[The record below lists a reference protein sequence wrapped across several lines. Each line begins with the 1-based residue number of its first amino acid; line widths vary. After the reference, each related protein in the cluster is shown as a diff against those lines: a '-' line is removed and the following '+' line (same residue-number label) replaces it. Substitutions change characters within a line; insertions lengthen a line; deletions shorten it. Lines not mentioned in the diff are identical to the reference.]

1 MARFPSKEADVIQLC
16 DEILAGLTSHAADFP
31 NNDQPGLLSLRTS
44 YQTRKDTQLDLQAQA
59 QLATEAKDDGLSDLT
74 DKMKKELGQAE
85 VSTSN
90 DPVKLGYIGWGPK
103 ADPTSQSPG
112 QPRNLEA
119 VIQGA
124 GTVFLDWK
132 GPARGT
138 GGSTRVYDVERRDK
152 RDDGSFSGWR
162 LISSAMQ
169 SEINLM
175 SQTRSRELEYRVIAK
190 NNTGSSTPSNTV
202 MVVL

>member
-1 MARFPSKEADVIQLC
+1 MAQFPRTEAEVIQLS
-16 DEILAGLTSHAADFP
+16 DEMIAGLTAHPGDFP
-31 NNDQPGLLSLRTS
+31 SNDLTGLSTLRTS
-44 YQTRKDTQLDLQAQA
+44 YQTEKDTQLDAQAQA
-59 QLATEAKDDGLSDLT
+59 QIATENKDVSFQNLI
-74 DKMKKELGQAE
+74 DKMKQELNQAE
-85 VSTSN
+85 VSTAGDS
-90 DPVKLGYIGWGPK
+90 VKLGYIGWGAK
-103 ADPTSQSPG
+103 SDPTPQAPG

-124 GTVFLDWK
+124 GNLFLDWK
-132 GPARGT
+132 GPARGS
-138 GGSTRVYDVERRDK
+138 GGRVRIYDVERRDK

-162 LISSAMQ
+162 LISSAME